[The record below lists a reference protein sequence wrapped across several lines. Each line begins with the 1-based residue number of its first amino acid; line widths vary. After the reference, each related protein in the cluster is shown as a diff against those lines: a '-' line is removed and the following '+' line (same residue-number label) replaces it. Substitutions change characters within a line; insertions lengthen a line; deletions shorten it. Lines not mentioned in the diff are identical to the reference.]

1 MYSRITQI
9 PQLFSLYW
17 RLLNDSYIFLPR
29 LVGTLEL
36 LKNASIVHCV
46 KSVRIWSFSGPYFPV
61 FSPNAGK

>member
-9 PQLFSLYW
+9 PQIFSLYW
-17 RLLNDSYIFLPR
+17 RLLNDSDIFLPG

-36 LKNASIVHCV
+36 LKNASIIHWV
-46 KSVRIWSFSGPYFPV
+46 KSVRIWSFSGPHFPV